1 MPQEPDNTK
10 LGFYCSTAV
19 HACVAIAVVVSIFA
33 KDIFYQEP
41 EPPTV
46 FEMVEPA
53 AEMPQQQDTPQPQ
66 ETPEITQPQVEDI
79 KPLEVSEPEPTP
91 PEPTPPEP
99 EPTPEPEP
107 KPTPKPE
114 PKLKP
119 KPKKVSYE
127 DFIKNNPD
135 KRKPKNKPRPTRK
148 SNVKVDK
155 ITSTATNTSNIAN
168 IKIKGGTS
176 AAVRNQLAAY
186 TQYIN
191 SMAKRNWV
199 APQGVQEGLA
209 TTIEFHVSKR
219 GVVSKVRVLKSSG
232 DVAFDKS
239 VVAAFTSISLVPPPD
254 GSDHSVN
261 LIFVSE

>member
-79 KPLEVSEPEPTP
+79 KPLEVSEPEP
-91 PEPTPPEP
+91 
-99 EPTPEPEP
+99 

-155 ITSTATNTSNIAN
+155 ITSTATNTSSIAN